1 MSSVSLAFLRIK
13 SQMSMVKMVLLLLN
27 TDVSD
32 DIRAAIMTAI
42 MRPTR
47 GIVKSKYEQM
57 G

>member
-1 MSSVSLAFLRIK
+1 
-13 SQMSMVKMVLLLLN
+13 MSMVKMVLLLLN

-42 MRPTR
+42 MRPTHDIAR
-47 GIVKSKYEQM
+47 PMYEPM